1 MPPQQQNNEAFNE
14 HFKKEGLEALVHYQ
28 KLQDLKKHKNRLRRQ
43 VDDKIKD
50 ADALISDIV
59 ELCQDYKAISPLSDS
74 DIVLVVSS
82 CCIRPDHMFGRRG
95 QLILLSWLL
104 L

>member
-1 MPPQQQNNEAFNE
+1 MPPQQRNNEAFHE

-43 VDDKIKD
+43 IDDKIKESD
-50 ADALISDIV
+50 SPISDLV

-74 DIVLVVSS
+74 DIVLVVSNRCS
-82 CCIRPDHMFGRRG
+82 HLDHMFGGQG

-104 L
+104 

>member
-1 MPPQQQNNEAFNE
+1 MPPQQQNNDAFNE

-43 VDDKIKD
+43 VDDKIKED
-50 ADALISDIV
+50 ASISDLV

-74 DIVLVVSS
+74 DIVLVVSNYCS
-82 CCIRPDHMFGRRG
+82 HTHRLEITFSNIRY
-95 QLILLSWLL
+95 LIDV
-104 L
+104 